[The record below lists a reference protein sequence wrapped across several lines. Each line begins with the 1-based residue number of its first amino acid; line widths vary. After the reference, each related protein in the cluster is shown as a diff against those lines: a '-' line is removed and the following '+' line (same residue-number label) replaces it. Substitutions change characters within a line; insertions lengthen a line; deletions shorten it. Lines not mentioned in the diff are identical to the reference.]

1 DRSVAPTTS
10 VDEDHVSIT
19 VDDNDSPSI
28 AGDHHSNSSI
38 GTSSLETDDENTSKT
53 CFGCLRQKKKEKIT
67 MRELREDEAYVYQS
81 LVDVERE
88 CQREVEKLVRR
99 QGAFPSGTTRLVKQ
113 KKKDATVTP
122 GSPAR
127 RRSTIASNF
136 SGTGSKKKS
145 KLAAEEKA
153 KPFFTHDHV
162 RAIEDGDFLYDPA
175 LVQAVVDVGQRLANL
190 DHYVSDSG
198 DHECLDSFA
207 SQDDHPQKDR
217 VRFIDSRMTEVL
229 LSDVEDFLHIISKM

>member
-1 DRSVAPTTS
+1 MPRGKEDCSVAPTTS
-10 VDEDHVSIT
+10 VDEDHVAIT
-19 VDDNDSPSI
+19 VDKN
-28 AGDHHSNSSI
+28 A
-38 GTSSLETDDENTSKT
+38 DENTFKT
-53 CFGCLRQKKKEKIT
+53 CFGCLGSNENEKTT
-67 MRELREDEAYVYQS
+67 MGELRENEVRVKQS
-81 LVDVERE
+81 LVDVEDE
-88 CQREVEKLVRR
+88 CKCQAEDLVQR

-145 KLAAEEKA
+145 KLAAEDKA

-190 DHYVSDSG
+190 DHYVSDSS
-198 DHECLDSFA
+198 DHECFESHS
-207 SQDDHPQKDR
+207 SQNDHPQKDR

-229 LSDVEDFLHIISKM
+229 LSDVEDFLHIISKMINKMEFLRECYRSKHV